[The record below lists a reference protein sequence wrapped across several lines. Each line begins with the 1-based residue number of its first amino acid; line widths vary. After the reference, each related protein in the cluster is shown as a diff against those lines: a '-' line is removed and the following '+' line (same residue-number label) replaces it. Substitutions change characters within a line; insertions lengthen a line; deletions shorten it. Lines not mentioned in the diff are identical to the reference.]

1 MTIGISVYPGLDS
14 RKSLEES
21 VALAIKENLK
31 YLFLSLHIPEADQ
44 TTFSEDLEYVLSLSR
59 KNHINV
65 IADMTPETKKLF
77 GKKVSCFHKAGIS
90 ILRLDDG
97 FLPHEV
103 ADLSYDSDLALNAST
118 LSYNDLDALCSAGC
132 DFSRITGL
140 HNFYPRP
147 YTGLGPRDL
156 YHKNELFHHYRITTG
171 AFVAAANHGR
181 GPLHCG
187 LPTLETTRNTDIY
200 KATRL
205 LRLLGT
211 DEVFI
216 GDSRATQKDIQDLK
230 SGAYESTDC
239 IRLPIVPQGDKSL
252 VEKIVNIP
260 FLSRPDR
267 ACNVIRVNRMRTNVF
282 KDISVPINADTTV
295 RRRGDITVD
304 TGAYGRYNGEIQ
316 VITTDLPA
324 DSKTRLVARIKEED
338 TWLLDGITENQSFM
352 LVCKDMG
359 S

>member
-65 IADMTPETKKLF
+65 IADMTTETKKLF
-77 GKKVSCFHKAGIS
+77 GKKASCFHKAGIS

-156 YHKNELFHHYRITTG
+156 YHKNELFHHYRIATG

-187 LPTLETTRNTDIY
+187 LPTLETTRNTDII
-200 KATRL
+200 KL
-205 LRLLGT
+205 L
-211 DEVFI
+211 V
-216 GDSRATQKDIQDLK
+216 SYV
-230 SGAYESTDC
+230 S
-239 IRLPIVPQGDKSL
+239 
-252 VEKIVNIP
+252 
-260 FLSRPDR
+260 
-267 ACNVIRVNRMRTNVF
+267 
-282 KDISVPINADTTV
+282 
-295 RRRGDITVD
+295 
-304 TGAYGRYNGEIQ
+304 
-316 VITTDLPA
+316 
-324 DSKTRLVARIKEED
+324 
-338 TWLLDGITENQSFM
+338 
-352 LVCKDMG
+352 
-359 S
+359 